1 MATADKTK
9 RPEGHARAQA
19 REVIQREAQQR
30 ELQAKQ
36 RQIEVLRNF
45 ATAQFNKL
53 NRSIVS
59 SLIWMIVLGCLFL
72 AAGWYAQDVFTWAM
86 EKAGYETPA
95 KKADPKNEPK

>member
-9 RPEGHARAQA
+9 RAEGHARAQA

-45 ATAQFNKL
+45 ATAQFNRL
-53 NRSIVS
+53 NRSIMS
-59 SLIWMIVLGCLFL
+59 SLVWMIVLAGIFL
-72 AAGWYAQDVFTWAM
+72 AAGWYAEDVFTWAM
-86 EKAGYETPA
+86 ETAGYEIPA
-95 KKADPKNEPK
+95 KKTTPK